1 MGRATAVHP
10 RKPPRAVIVS
20 ASHRT
25 DIPAFYRDWFLARLK
40 AGFALAANPYGGKP
54 TRIALDSASVDGF
67 VFWTR
72 NPAPFLPALAQVRAR
87 GHPFVVQTTITGYP
101 RFLDRHVPSP
111 EHTLAVLHW
120 ISAEFGVDS
129 VVWRYDP
136 VVWTADADA
145 AFHRA
150 NFARLAAALQGAA
163 NEVVLSWVH
172 PYAKTRRNLA
182 AATGG
187 GPAWRDPA
195 DAEKREMLE
204 ILAGDAVR
212 HGFQPT
218 VCAQPHLLTPAL
230 SPARCVDAGR
240 LSRVAARFG
249 APPVAAEEH
258 GNRPGCACHRSRDL
272 GAYETCPHGCVYCYA
287 VADTSRAA
295 ARVRGHDPAGA
306 FVGVPAAAQTTEA
319 KI

>member
-1 MGRATAVHP
+1 MGRATAIP
-10 RKPPRAVIVS
+10 LCDPPRPMIVS

-25 DIPAFYRDWFLARLK
+25 DIPAFYGEWFLARLK
-40 AGFALAANPYGGKP
+40 AGYALAANPYGGNP
-54 TRIALDSASVDGF
+54 TRIALDAASVDGF

-72 NPAPFLPALAQVRAR
+72 NPAPFLPALAAVRAR

-111 EHTLAVLHW
+111 EHTVAVLHR
-120 ISAEFGVDS
+120 ICADFGADS

-136 VVWTADADA
+136 VVWTANTDA

-150 NFARLAAALQGAA
+150 NFRRLAAALEGAA

-182 AATGG
+182 AATRDGH
-187 GPAWRDPA
+187 AWRDHA
-195 DAEKREMLE
+195 DAEKREILEMLAE
-204 ILAGDAVR
+204 IALR
-212 HGFQPT
+212 HGFRPT

-230 SPARCVDAGR
+230 APARCVDAGR
-240 LSRVAARFG
+240 LSRIAARFG
-249 APPVAAEEH
+249 APPVEAEEH

-287 VADTSRAA
+287 VAETARAA

-306 FVGVPAAAQTTEA
+306 FLGVPVEAQTKEA
-319 KI
+319 EV